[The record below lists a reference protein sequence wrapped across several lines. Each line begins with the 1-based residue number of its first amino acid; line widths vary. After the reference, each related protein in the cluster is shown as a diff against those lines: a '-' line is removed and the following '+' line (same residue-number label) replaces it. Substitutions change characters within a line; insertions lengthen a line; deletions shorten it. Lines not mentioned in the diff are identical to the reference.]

1 MTPAEIRHNILCQ
14 MIVPIFPLPN
24 VVLFPKTLLPLHVF
38 EHRYRAMTREA
49 IAGDGK
55 IAIALLK
62 EGGEL
67 GPNDKPALHEI
78 ACVGR
83 VETYEELEEGKYN
96 IVLAGLHRVRL
107 VREVEHSP
115 YRLAEV
121 EVLEEDLCDEQQE
134 DIILRRNRLGGIFSR
149 YLELAAS
156 GRAGVGETVL
166 RLGFEALV
174 NMVAT
179 ALNLPAETRQA
190 LLEMNDITNRCDAL
204 MPILQSH
211 LETLILV
218 RRFEHLKPEEPR
230 LN

>member
-1 MTPAEIRHNILCQ
+1 

-24 VVLFPKTLLPLHVF
+24 VVLFPKTLLPLHIF

-55 IAIALLK
+55 IAILLLK
-62 EGGEL
+62 EGWEFDS
-67 GPNDKPALHEI
+67 NDRPALHEI
-78 ACVGR
+78 GCVGR

-96 IVLAGLHRVRL
+96 IVLTGLHRIRL
-107 VREVEHSP
+107 VREIEHSP

-121 EVLEEDLCDEQQE
+121 EVLEEAVCDDQNE
-134 DIILRRNRLGGIFSR
+134 DIILRRNRLGGLFSR

-156 GRAGVGETVL
+156 DKAGAGETVL
-166 RLGFEALV
+166 RLGFEAMV

-179 ALNLPAETRQA
+179 ALNLPAETKQA
-190 LLEMNDITNRCDAL
+190 LLEMNEVTDRYDAL
-204 MPILQSH
+204 MPILQNH